1 MKNNIF
7 IAAGEVLDTGM
18 SVEEIEYLVQ
28 TTLDEDVKGFASFY
42 IRELSPEKV
51 VMEFKR
57 DALIDSTKQIIYDH
71 DMSLITGI
79 DVKCF
84 QLKPIG
90 NPMIYP
96 LGLNAT
102 RRSFYTDTT
111 AFLRFY
117 KNLLVWIDGQ
127 GVEDLRIR
135 CYADKIRFQI
145 IF

>member
-1 MKNNIF
+1 MRNNIF
-7 IAAGEVLDTGM
+7 IAAGEVLDTSM
-18 SVEEIEYLVQ
+18 SVEELEYLIQ
-28 TTLDEDVKGFASFY
+28 TSLDEDVKGFASFY
-42 IRELSPEKV
+42 VRELSPEKV

-57 DALIDSTKQIIYDH
+57 DALIDSTQPIIYDH
-71 DMSLITGI
+71 DMSLLTGI

-90 NPMIYP
+90 DPMIFP
-96 LGLNAT
+96 LALDAT
-102 RRSFYTDTT
+102 RKSFYTATT

-117 KNLLVWIDGQ
+117 KNLLVWVDAQ
-127 GVEDLRIR
+127 GVEDLGIR

>member
-1 MKNNIF
+1 MTNNIF

-18 SVEEIEYLVQ
+18 SVEDMEYVVQ
-28 TTLDEDVKGFASFY
+28 TALDEDVKGFASFY
-42 IRELSPEKV
+42 VRELSPEKV

-57 DALIDSTKQIIYDH
+57 DALIDSTKQIIYDR
-71 DMSLITGI
+71 DISLITGI

-90 NPMIYP
+90 DPMIYP

-117 KNLLVWIDGQ
+117 KNLLIWTDGQ
-127 GVEDLRIR
+127 RVEDLGIR